1 MKKTIRVLIP
11 IILVIAI
18 VLSTAWY
25 LLIYDLAFTRDMLL
39 SFARFNESQGNHTIA
54 TWLYNQ
60 AYSQTGHSDDVAIEL
75 AEQYKKIG
83 NYTKA
88 EFTLTNAISDGGSI
102 DLYIALCKTYVEQ
115 DKLLDAV
122 KMLNNVTDPEIQ
134 KQLEALRPAAP
145 LPQAEPGFYNQYISV
160 GLEASEKLIY
170 ATNTGEYPSIKNVYT
185 EPLPL
190 GDGENQILAIAVS
203 ENGLVSPVGI
213 YGYTVGGVIEKLEFN
228 DPAMEALVRATLN
241 VPETAE
247 LYTNDLWVIKSF
259 TVPSDAKDYSILKN
273 MIYLEELTVENGA
286 SGQLIHL
293 TAASSLRTLTISHTT
308 VTQEELEVIGAL
320 PVLESLTLTSAGIS
334 TVAPLRSAVS
344 LKKLILTE
352 NSVRNIDALT
362 ELTKLEELRLDSN
375 ALTDVNA
382 LSSLTAL
389 KVLDLGSN
397 NITSIA
403 PISGL
408 TALTYLNASN
418 NLITDIGELGKLTLL
433 TELSLSGNKLNNVST
448 IASCTELSNLD
459 ISANEL
465 TQITELSTL
474 NKLTH
479 FNFSNNKIT
488 AIPEFDK
495 DCLLVTIIGSQNEI
509 STLEPLSGLPNLN
522 VVDMDYNKEI
532 SSVAPLKNCPVLIRV
547 NVFATKVT
555 EVTVLTDQSIEVNF
569 NPVQ

>member
-1 MKKTIRVLIP
+1 MKKIIRVLIP

-18 VLSTAWY
+18 ILSTAWY
-25 LLIYDLAFTRDMLL
+25 LFIYDLAFTRDMLL

-102 DLYIALCKTYVEQ
+102 ELYIALCKTYVEQ

-134 KQLEALRPAAP
+134 KQLETLRPAAP

-160 GLEASEKLIY
+160 GLESTEKLIY
-170 ATNTGEYPSIKNVYT
+170 ATNTGEYPSIKNVYKD
-185 EPLPL
+185 PLPL

-213 YGYTVGGVIEKLEFN
+213 YGYTVGGVIEKLEFT
-228 DPAMEALVRATLN
+228 DSAMEDLIRTTLN
-241 VPETAE
+241 VSEATE

-259 TVPSDAKDYSILKN
+259 TVPAEAKDYSVLKN

-286 SGQLIHL
+286 AGQLIHL
-293 TAASSLRTLTISHTT
+293 ASASSLRSLTVSHTT
-308 VTQEELEVIGAL
+308 VSQEELEVIGTL
-320 PVLESLTLTSAGIS
+320 PVLESLTLKSAGIS
-334 TVAPLRSAVS
+334 TVAPLRSATS
-344 LKKLILTE
+344 LKNLVLTE
-352 NSVRNIDALT
+352 NSIRNIDALK
-362 ELTKLEELRLDSN
+362 ELTKLEELRLDNN
-375 ALTDVNA
+375 ALTDVTA
-382 LSSLTAL
+382 LASLATL

-403 PISGL
+403 PLSGL
-408 TALTYLNASN
+408 TSLTYLNASS
-418 NLITDIGELGKLTLL
+418 NLITDIGELGKLTAL
-433 TELSLSGNKLNNVST
+433 TELSLASNKLNSVST
-448 IASCTELSNLD
+448 IAGCTELTNLD

-465 TQITELSTL
+465 TKITELSVL
-474 NKLTH
+474 NKVTY
-479 FNFSNNKIT
+479 FNFSNNKVT
-488 AIPEFDK
+488 AIPEFAK
-495 DCLLVTIIGSQNEI
+495 DCKLVTIIGSQNEI
-509 STLEPLSGLPNLN
+509 STLEPLAGLPNLN

-532 SSVAPLKNCPVLIRV
+532 NSVAPLKDCPVLIRV